1 MDKSKYWLVNT
12 ICQIQKK
19 YIYVCV
25 LHYIM
30 DKYRQQLVGESTHV
44 ADGGESADSCWIRQ
58 LRNIFVP
65 LQLWSFMMLQIDISK
80 FHINYTSSDPSPES

>member
-1 MDKSKYWLVNT
+1 MGSNVMDKSKYWLVNT

-19 YIYVCV
+19 NIYVCV

-44 ADGGESADSCWIRQ
+44 ADGGESAESC
-58 LRNIFVP
+58 
-65 LQLWSFMMLQIDISK
+65 
-80 FHINYTSSDPSPES
+80 